1 MNIIKH
7 KVESTSTGNM
17 SAYCTGTS
25 RSCFSHSRTSCSH
38 TSRFIFYYDH
48 SCAFGWITNHHFV
61 LLEVSHSPYQR
72 RIWRRLL
79 VAYRSCT
86 SHSFLTIIAVF
97 LSHSLYQSRI
107 CRRLLVA
114 HCASN
119 SHSETSCFCNSPFF
133 TIIAVLFEQK
143 GGTPSIILYYLK
155 CFIVHTKAKA
165 WEVSA

>member
-17 SAYCTGTS
+17 SAYRTGTS
-25 RSCFSHSRTSCSH
+25 HSHTSRSH

-48 SCAFGWITNHHFV
+48 SCAFRWITNHHFV

-86 SHSFLTIIAVF
+86 SHLFLTIIAVC
-97 LSHSLYQSRI
+97 LSHSLYHSRI

-114 HCASN
+114 HRAST
-119 SHSETSCFCNSPFF
+119 SHSQTSCFCTSPFF
-133 TIIAVLFEQK
+133 YNHSCAF
-143 GGTPSIILYYLK
+143 
-155 CFIVHTKAKA
+155 
-165 WEVSA
+165 